1 MVAGVCARSTCRRQR
16 MRPGLAASHR
26 NGPSSGKKAA
36 VTQVLVRFA
45 DDRSGCEDKHQRCAV
60 LCRELCAKVKEDDE
74 ETDLLLHHLSKF
86 DKQLSARRRKRR
98 AHQMAVAS
106 QPMDAEQQL
115 SSGHPAVLAAQAHP
129 QLNVHQPPM
138 TPMTPGPLVDALADK
153 SKVPDMVMYHVPAPH
168 PQTPATPTPTPMP

>member
-1 MVAGVCARSTCRRQR
+1 MAAVMVAGVCARSTCRRQR
-16 MRPGLAASHR
+16 MRRGLAASNR
-26 NGPSSGKKAA
+26 NGPCSGKKAA

-45 DDRSGCEDKHQRCAV
+45 DDRSGSEDKHQRCAV

-106 QPMDAEQQL
+106 QPPVMEVVAA
-115 SSGHPAVLAAQAHP
+115 AVPEVPPEVVPEVAQACP
-129 QLNVHQPPM
+129 ETQPLPF
-138 TPMTPGPLVDALADK
+138 VDL
-153 SKVPDMVMYHVPAPH
+153 
-168 PQTPATPTPTPMP
+168 